1 MLIQIKAE
9 ISGDWLV
16 VLKIIKD
23 GNTSKQMQIVNWK

>member
-9 ISGDWLV
+9 ISDDWLV

>member
-9 ISGDWLV
+9 ISDDWLV
-16 VLKIIKD
+16 VLKIMKD